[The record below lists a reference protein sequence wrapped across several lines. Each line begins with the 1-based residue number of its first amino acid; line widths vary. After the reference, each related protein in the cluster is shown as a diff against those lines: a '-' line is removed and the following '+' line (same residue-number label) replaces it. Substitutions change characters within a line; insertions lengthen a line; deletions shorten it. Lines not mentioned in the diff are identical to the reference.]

1 MDTLYFWRRWS
12 RKSLIFIYRSYYSI
26 GNDTFKDV
34 SNFTIYI
41 ESGNAMA
48 PSIAIYAMAPSIAST
63 CSSGICYGGSEMTV
77 VVDPTPTGQPSAVP
91 SCPAGQPSSDPSGQP
106 LSPSGQP
113 NGQPVRVGC
122 G

>member
-12 RKSLIFIYRSYYSI
+12 RESLIFIYRSYYSI

-48 PSIAIYAMAPSIAST
+48 PSIAST
-63 CSSGICYGGSEMTV
+63 CSSGICYGGSEMTVV

-106 LSPSGQP
+106 LIPCGQP
-113 NGQPVRVGC
+113 NGQPVRVEC